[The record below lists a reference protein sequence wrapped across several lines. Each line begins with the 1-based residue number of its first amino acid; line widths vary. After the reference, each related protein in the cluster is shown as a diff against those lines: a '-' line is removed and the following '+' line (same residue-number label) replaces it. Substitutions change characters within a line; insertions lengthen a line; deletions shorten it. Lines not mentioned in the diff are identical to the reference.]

1 MRRSKSQPP
10 ALEPFRRRPSTSSRR
25 IAASSNHAERSLLDR
40 DNYCCLLRRR
50 LRRATN
56 ARLGC
61 FGRRRGT
68 LGSNLLLDLRQRLNV
83 LTQYLTGSKEER
95 SPRTGLS
102 PGFNPGW
109 APSLIASLD
118 WLLPAAN
125 TTRKSEQATSP
136 CVYWRPSNRDA
147 AINSLQLPPLFAFLV
162 Q

>member
-40 DNYCCLLRRR
+40 DNYCCLFRRR

-56 ARLGC
+56 VRLGC

-68 LGSNLLLDLRQRLNV
+68 LGSDLLLDLRQRLNV

-109 APSLIASLD
+109 APSLIASAQKRASDFAMRLTIGGLRIATLRLTLSSC
-118 WLLPAAN
+118 LLCL
-125 TTRKSEQATSP
+125 RSWS
-136 CVYWRPSNRDA
+136 RSHGM
-147 AINSLQLPPLFAFLV
+147 NSRS
-162 Q
+162 

>member
-95 SPRTGLS
+95 SPRPGLS

-125 TTRKSEQATSP
+125 TTRKSEQATLP
-136 CVYWRPSNRDA
+136 CVWRLA
-147 AINSLQLPPLFAFLV
+147 AFESRRCD
-162 Q
+162 

>member
-1 MRRSKSQPP
+1 MRRSKSQPT

-95 SPRTGLS
+95 SPRPGLS

-109 APSLIASLD
+109 APS
-118 WLLPAAN
+118 AAN
-125 TTRKSEQATSP
+125 TTRKSEQATLP
-136 CVYWRPSNRDA
+136 CV
-147 AINSLQLPPLFAFLV
+147 
-162 Q
+162 